1 MEGVAKVQWGRG
13 VAAEYAG
20 LAGKHVLAYP

>member
-13 VAAEYAG
+13 VAAEYAW
-20 LAGKHVLAYP
+20 LAGKHLLT